1 MDDKIEPGYPDERDE
16 IIDKV
21 QRGEMSPSEAEALVA
36 GRKLQPLKGEP
47 DPTEFDPMTEPDW
60 TLLMAIAWIAYHSP
74 DDVRKV
80 WNKYREKCWK
90 WSPYLRWRAP
100 SPDGRSFVDY
110 KGHFLEQE
118 TNASFLSLCI
128 KDTVSLLRA
137 RGPDDDFD
145 VVKHRR
151 VDSVREDLEKAL
163 REGTIAATGLP
174 FGELIRKPIV
184 AFEWQDLT
192 MFDANDHQDRV
203 CRKGTQVAYDAVTL
217 RRDDV
222 LRLWPKPVCKVAL
235 EPLLRDVAN
244 RNGRPISQAEAK
256 KIARG
261 AGATETREEI
271 RQMLEAIQGKQ
282 KPGPKAPRK
291 NRAAGSA

>member
-1 MDDKIEPGYPDERDE
+1 MDDKIEPGCPHERDE

-36 GRKLQPLKGEP
+36 ERKLQPLKGEP
-47 DPTEFDPMTEPDW
+47 DPTGFDPMTEPDW
-60 TLLMAIAWIAYHSP
+60 TLLMAMAWIAYHSP

-90 WSPYLRWRAP
+90 WSPYLHWRAP

-128 KDTVSLLRA
+128 EDTVSLLGA
-137 RGPDDDFD
+137 RGPDDDSD

-151 VDSVREDLEKAL
+151 VDSAREGLEKAL

-174 FGELIRKPIV
+174 FGESIRKPIV

-192 MFDANDHQDRV
+192 MFDGPRM
-203 CRKGTQVAYDAVTL
+203 
-217 RRDDV
+217 
-222 LRLWPKPVCKVAL
+222 
-235 EPLLRDVAN
+235 
-244 RNGRPISQAEAK
+244 SQ
-256 KIARG
+256 RH
-261 AGATETREEI
+261 TSH
-271 RQMLEAIQGKQ
+271 L
-282 KPGPKAPRK
+282 
-291 NRAAGSA
+291 